1 MPVRWWWRV
10 GLRSRLMAIGMA
22 GLAVALIVSG
32 FALYF
37 GLRWAIQRNIDTQAR
52 IDADQVSALIN
63 GNALPDPVPVSGA
76 LVIQVLDQ
84 QRRVVAGSAAA
95 DRLAPL
101 LTEEELARAEQSAIT
116 VSGSRIGVTESLR
129 VVAEHAG
136 TAVAPRTVVVAV
148 SAGNAEHAAALVRDA
163 VLILFPILLTVL
175 AVIAWR
181 VIGRALQPVEAIRS
195 AAARISG
202 ADTGERL
209 PVGPAQDEIASLAV
223 TLNDML
229 ASLRESREQQR
240 AFVADAAHELRS
252 PLASLQL
259 QLEVAES
266 GADPRAC
273 SDIAAEALIDV
284 HRLSTLVEDLLLLAK
299 SDAGDVPIRW
309 EQIELR
315 TLVTGIIER
324 AAPNAHIQLV
334 PGPPVAFR
342 TDPDKFGRA
351 VGNVLDNAVR
361 HANSTVIVEIASRD
375 GTINVSVE
383 DDGAGIPDQDRD
395 RVLQRF
401 TRLRPA
407 RERDSGGAGL
417 GLPIAVSLI
426 RQLGGTLTLPAGQ
439 STPGSG
445 HPGLR
450 VEICCPLL
458 PSTQA
463 SQSDPA

>member
-1 MPVRWWWRV
+1 MKAAPVRWWWRV

-101 LTEEELARAEQSAIT
+101 LSEDELARAEQSAIT

-129 VVAEHAG
+129 VVAERAG
-136 TAVAPRTVVVAV
+136 PPAAPRTVVVAV
-148 SAGNAEHAAALVRDA
+148 SAGNAERAAALVRDA

-209 PVGPAQDEIASLAV
+209 PVGPAQDEIAALAV

-266 GADPRAC
+266 GADPRAR
-273 SDIAAEALIDV
+273 SEIAADALIDV

-299 SDAGDVPIRW
+299 SDAGDVPIQW

-315 TLVTGIIER
+315 GLISRIIER
-324 AAPNAHIQLV
+324 TVTNAHVQLI
-334 PGPPVAFR
+334 PGPPVALR
-342 TDPDKFGRA
+342 TDADKFGRA
-351 VGNVLDNAVR
+351 FRNVLDNAVR
-361 HANSTVIVEIASRD
+361 HAHRTVVVEIDVSAA
-375 GTINVSVE
+375 TVVVSVD
-383 DDGAGIPDQDRD
+383 DDGAGIPEPDRE

-417 GLPIAVSLI
+417 GLPIAMGLL
-426 RQLGGTLTLPAGQ
+426 RQLGGTLTL
-439 STPGSG
+439 SDSRRTPDSGSA
-445 HPGLR
+445 GLR
-450 VEICCPLL
+450 VDIGCPL
-458 PSTQA
+458 T
-463 SQSDPA
+463 

>member
-52 IDADQVSALIN
+52 VDADQVSALIN
-63 GNALPDPVPVSGA
+63 GNSLPDPVPVSGA

-84 QRRVVAGSAAA
+84 ERRVVAGSAAA

-101 LTEEELARAEQSAIT
+101 LSEEELARAEQSAIT

-136 TAVAPRTVVVAV
+136 TPAAPRTVVVAV
-148 SAGNAEHAAALVRDA
+148 SAGNADHAAALVRDA

-195 AAARISG
+195 AANRISG
-202 ADTGERL
+202 SDTGERL
-209 PVGPAQDEIASLAV
+209 PVGPAQDEIAALAV

-229 ASLRESREQQR
+229 ASLRASREQQR

-259 QLEVAES
+259 QLEVAER
-266 GADPRAC
+266 GADPRAR
-273 SDIAAEALIDV
+273 SEIAADALIDV

-299 SDAGDVPIRW
+299 SDAGDVPLKW
-309 EQIELR
+309 EPVELR
-315 TLVTGIIER
+315 GLLGGIIER
-324 AAPNAHIQLV
+324 TLTNAQVQLM
-334 PGPPVAFR
+334 PGPSVALR
-342 TDPDKFGRA
+342 TDADKFGRA
-351 VGNVLDNAVR
+351 FRNVLDNAVR
-361 HANSTVIVEIASRD
+361 HAHSAVVVEIVS
-375 GTINVSVE
+375 GPNTVVVSVA
-383 DDGAGIPDQDRD
+383 DDGAGIPEADREK
-395 RVLQRF
+395 VLQRF

-417 GLPIAVSLI
+417 GLPIAVGLL
-426 RQLGGTLTLPAGQ
+426 RQLGGTLTL
-439 STPGSG
+439 SDSRRTSDSGSV
-445 HPGLR
+445 GLR
-450 VEICCPLL
+450 VDIGCPL
-458 PSTQA
+458 T
-463 SQSDPA
+463 

>member
-1 MPVRWWWRV
+1 
-10 GLRSRLMAIGMA
+10 MAIGMA
-22 GLAVALIVSG
+22 GLSVALIVSG

-52 IDADQVSALIN
+52 VDADQVSALIN
-63 GNALPDPVPVSGA
+63 GNSLPDPVPVSGA
-76 LVIQVLDQ
+76 LVVQVLDQ
-84 QRRVVAGSAAA
+84 ERRVVAGSAAA

-101 LTEEELARAEQSAIT
+101 LSDDELARAEQSAIT

-129 VVAEHAG
+129 VVAEPAG
-136 TAVAPRTVVVAV
+136 TAAAPRTVVVAV
-148 SAGNAEHAAALVRDA
+148 SAGNAERAAALVRDA
-163 VLILFPILLTVL
+163 VLILFPILLVVL
-175 AVIAWR
+175 AAIAWR

-209 PVGPAQDEIASLAV
+209 PVGPARDEIASLAV
-223 TLNDML
+223 TLNEML

-259 QLEVAES
+259 GLEVAES
-266 GADPRAC
+266 GADPRPRGE
-273 SDIAAEALIDV
+273 IAADALIDV
-284 HRLSTLVEDLLLLAK
+284 HRLSILVEDLLLLAK

-315 TLVTGIIER
+315 ALVTGIIER
-324 AAPNAHIQLV
+324 TAPNAHIQLM
-334 PGPPVAFR
+334 PGPPVSFR
-342 TDPDKFGRA
+342 TDPEKFGRA

-361 HANSTVIVEIASRD
+361 HANSSVTVEITSSD
-375 GTINVSVE
+375 GTIIVSVE
-383 DDGAGIPDQDRD
+383 DDGAGIPDQDREK
-395 RVLQRF
+395 VLQRF

-426 RQLGGTLTLPAGQ
+426 RQLGGTLTLHAGRP
-439 STPGSG
+439 TRDPG
-445 HPGLR
+445 PVGLR
-450 VEICCPLL
+450 IDICCPLR
-458 PSTQA
+458 SRAGA